1 MQERHDPGGWGGD
14 RSSRLKLPT
23 FVLGLAN
30 LPLGLGNG
38 LMLSAVPQLLVARH
52 VPEPVISDITAIG
65 LAPGFAIFL
74 AGPLLDIRFSRRTY
88 ATLATIITA
97 LASLAAV
104 LSILHPVP
112 LGFAV
117 FVVSAASSLNLIAAG
132 GWFGSLLDK
141 DGDAALGTWMSV
153 SFTVGFSLMAVIAV
167 PIVHALSPPAAAV
180 LLALPVLAP
189 LAIYAAL
196 PAPAPDA
203 ALSRERVG
211 VFLRRILSLFRQR
224 DVLRLLLLFI
234 LPTGCFAL
242 TNTLSGLGGDY
253 HASERFV
260 GLINSVAVT
269 ITGIGGALLVP
280 VLVRRSAT
288 WRLYL
293 AVGAL
298 GAAATLL
305 FAALPRTPSVFALAM
320 VAENLAQAL
329 TLTMAT
335 VAALQSLDHAAPLAA
350 TQFGLIT
357 AVPQLPVTYMQWLDG
372 HVYGAHGLTAMYA
385 VDGSLSLAA
394 CVTMAALFRTG

>member
-1 MQERHDPGGWGGD
+1 MNATLD
-14 RSSRLKLPT
+14 RVRPWRAGLPIPI
-23 FVLGLAN
+23 LGFAN

-38 LMLSAVPQLLVARH
+38 LMLSVVPQLLAARH
-52 VPEPVISDITAIG
+52 VPEAVIADITTAG

-74 AGPLLDIRFSRRTY
+74 AGPLLDIRFSRRIY
-88 ATLATIITA
+88 AVAATILTA

-104 LSILHPVP
+104 LAISRPVL
-112 LGFAV
+112 LGLAV
-117 FVVSAASSLNLIAAG
+117 FVISAASSLNLMAVG

-141 DGDAALGTWMSV
+141 SEDASLGTWMSV
-153 SFTVGFSLMAVIAV
+153 SFTVGFSLMAMIAV
-167 PIVHALSPPAAAV
+167 PIVHAVSPQVAAI
-180 LLALPVLAP
+180 LLALPVLTP
-189 LAIYAAL
+189 IPIYAAL
-196 PAPAPDA
+196 PAPSPDP
-203 ALSRERVG
+203 ALSRERIG
-211 VFLRRILSLFRQR
+211 AFFRRILALLRQR
-224 DVLRLLLLFI
+224 EIVRLLVLFV

-242 TNTLSGLGGDY
+242 TNTLSGLGQDY
-253 HASERFV
+253 HASERLV

-280 VLVRRSAT
+280 VLVRRSTT

-293 AVGAL
+293 AVGML

-305 FAALPRTPSVFALAM
+305 FALLPRTPPVFALAM
-320 VAENLAQAL
+320 VVENLAQAL

-372 HVYGAHGLTAMYA
+372 HAYGAGGLNAMYLA
-385 VDGSLSLAA
+385 DGGLSLAA
-394 CVTMAALFRTG
+394 CLATAFLYRRPTAFP